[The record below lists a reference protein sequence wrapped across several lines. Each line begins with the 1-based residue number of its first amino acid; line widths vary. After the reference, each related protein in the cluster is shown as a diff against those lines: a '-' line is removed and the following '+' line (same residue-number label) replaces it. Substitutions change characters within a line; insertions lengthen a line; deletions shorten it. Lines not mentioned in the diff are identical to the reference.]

1 MPSYFSFTFQTEEAE
16 VKISEVSGKRVD
28 NLKKLELLKQEE
40 AAIKKEKEEVKA
52 TIKATVRVKVIT
64 I

>member
-1 MPSYFSFTFQTEEAE
+1 M
-16 VKISEVSGKRVD
+16 KISEVSGKRVD

-64 I
+64 T